1 MARHGMARIVR
12 HPIPLHR
19 MVSIIGLYQDL
30 AIGEVVRCLRVLGD
44 GSELYH
50 DVRLITSFTIIY

>member
-1 MARHGMARIVR
+1 MARIVR

-19 MVSIIGLYQDL
+19 MVSTIGVYQDL